1 MANIKT
7 RAVTRTE
14 LMQITDALK
23 NGFILPDG
31 TRVRSNDRISTAL
44 IVMANIGVRVGDLLK
59 LRLCDI
65 IQESGRYR
73 LNIIEEKT
81 KKARTFTVPS
91 DVYIYIQNY
100 VLRRGLRPTDKL
112 FDLTVR
118 AVESYLKM
126 ACTYLGITGVSTHS
140 FRKFFAT
147 SIYNANGH
155 NIELVRELLQHS
167 SIQTTQR
174 YLSLSPKLIE
184 DALSKHIVLPT

>member
-23 NGFILPDG
+23 SGFIMPDG
-31 TRVRSNDRISTAL
+31 TRVHPNDRISTAL
-44 IVMANIGVRVGDLLK
+44 ILQSNLGLRIGDLLK
-59 LRLCDI
+59 MRLCDI

-81 KKARTFTVPS
+81 KKLRVFTVPT
-91 DVYIYIQNY
+91 DVYIYMQNY

-126 ACTYLGITGVSTHS
+126 TCIYLETAENSV
-140 FRKFFAT
+140 
-147 SIYNANGH
+147 
-155 NIELVRELLQHS
+155 
-167 SIQTTQR
+167 
-174 YLSLSPKLIE
+174 
-184 DALSKHIVLPT
+184 